1 MSDPGLDYSAEHTR
15 LQDALYNAKAAYRQA
30 VIGYRK
36 ATDDLKEYWAK
47 AAAQGRREAKADPAT
62 LERVREAVEHWLLC
76 VPPSREW
83 SSAAVAQGVARLL
96 NTPSAKTLQNVYLPA
111 IREDCP
117 HAVQVGREWMWF
129 KGAKALA
136 SRDTGQATLKG

>member
-1 MSDPGLDYSAEHTR
+1 MSDQELRKLT
-15 LQDALYNAKAAYRQA
+15 QA
-30 VIGYRK
+30 FS
-36 ATDDLKEYWAK
+36 
-47 AAAQGRREAKADPAT
+47 AAQTAYESAANALRDYYERATVQVAREAKADPAT

-76 VPPSREW
+76 IPPSREW

-111 IREDCP
+111 IREDCA

-129 KGAKALA
+129 RNAKQLA
-136 SRDTGQATLKG
+136 SRDTGHKG